1 MALSLTGRDTVYLSR
16 GLHPR
21 YREVVT
27 TLLTPTGA
35 RFVEVPLEQGLT
47 TLELSDGAA
56 VVVQSPNFLGLI
68 EDVEAV
74 SAQAH
79 AKGALAVQAVTD
91 PTSLGLLKPPGELG
105 VDIVAAEGQSLG
117 NPLAFGGPHLG
128 ILACRAEFVRHMPG
142 QLVGL
147 GKTTKDARGTC

>member
-1 MALSLTGRDTVYLSR
+1 M
-16 GLHPR
+16 
-21 YREVVT
+21 
-27 TLLTPTGA
+27 
-35 RFVEVPLEQGLT
+35 
-47 TLELSDGAA
+47 
-56 VVVQSPNFLGLI
+56 
-68 EDVEAV
+68 

-91 PTSLGLLKPPGELG
+91 PTSLGFLKPPGELG
-105 VDIVAAEGQSLG
+105 VDILAAEGQSLG

-142 QLVGL
+142 RLVGL